1 MDTAKLQELMARAIM
16 LATIIG
22 EASAREEADANA

>member
-1 MDTAKLQELMARAIM
+1 MARAIM